1 MTPPATNY
9 TTNTELRSAIVQYAM
24 QYLGTPYVH
33 GGRSLASGTDCSG
46 FTSYIYA
53 EFGYSLSRTPQG
65 QWGGNGR
72 SISVSEIQPG
82 DIVCYSSNGSKCT
95 HVGIYIGNGQIVHEA
110 NSRKG
115 TIVSDIYYDS
125 TFIGV
130 KNVID

>member
-1 MTPPATNY
+1 M
-9 TTNTELRSAIVQYAM
+9 IKGV
-24 QYLGTPYVH
+24 G
-33 GGRSLASGTDCSG
+33 
-46 FTSYIYA
+46 
-53 EFGYSLSRTPQG
+53 
-65 QWGGNGR
+65 
-72 SISVSEIQPG
+72 
-82 DIVCYSSNGSKCT
+82 